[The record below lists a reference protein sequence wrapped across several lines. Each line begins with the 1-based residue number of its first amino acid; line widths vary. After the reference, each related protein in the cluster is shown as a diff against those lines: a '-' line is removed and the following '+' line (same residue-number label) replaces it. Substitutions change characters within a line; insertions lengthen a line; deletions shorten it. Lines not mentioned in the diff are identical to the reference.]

1 MSRPSHVKDIIMR
14 TKISTLVI
22 ASALVSS
29 FGCAF
34 VARDTPTYESDTSQL
49 LDTRADA
56 LQACYDK
63 QLAFNPQLAGKLT
76 VTFTVEKKTG
86 KLTQL
91 AWDKNRTSVSEGLA
105 TCVVGALEGLE
116 LDPQDQRDGVA
127 TFSYT
132 FRNNTPAAS

>member
-56 LQACYDK
+56 WIGDRLGGRGRDVFAR
-63 QLAFNPQLAGKLT
+63 AA
-76 VTFTVEKKTG
+76 E
-86 KLTQL
+86 
-91 AWDKNRTSVSEGLA
+91 RTAE
-105 TCVVGALEGLE
+105 
-116 LDPQDQRDGVA
+116 QHQRQQPRGRGPCDH
-127 TFSYT
+127 
-132 FRNNTPAAS
+132 